1 MNKVHADN
9 LGGAATKN
17 KTRKRSVPS
26 SSGGGPDDKREKREG
41 KPGLSDLVK
50 TFQSEQERVWKS
62 LQETFDEE
70 QRDIVQSMM
79 DQ

>member
-9 LGGAATKN
+9 LGGAATKS

-26 SSGGGPDDKREKREG
+26 SAGCGPDDKREKREG

-70 QRDIVQSMM
+70 QRDMVQSMM